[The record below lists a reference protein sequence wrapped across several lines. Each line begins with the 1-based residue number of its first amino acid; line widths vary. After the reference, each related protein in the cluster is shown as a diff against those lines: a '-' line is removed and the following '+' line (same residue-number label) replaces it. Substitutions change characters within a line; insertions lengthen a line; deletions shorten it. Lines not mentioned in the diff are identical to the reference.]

1 MKNQGTLSFFGT
13 QGLLQMRFW
22 AFATSLFVL
31 APLASRAQGGNIVFQ
46 AITSK
51 KEVVSGGSVQV
62 SFKFIGGVGGQL
74 ERPDFGAFQSGGG
87 TQETSGM
94 QIING
99 DMQGHHTWTFNLI
112 APAPGDY
119 TIPAATV
126 SYKGKKYTSNPIRIK
141 VVPSGSS
148 RGGQAPSQ
156 VPSGADPNIFITTEL
171 SATTAYPGQQVIV
184 TLNIYTQINLAGLDM
199 VRAPK
204 PSGGTL
210 KELQNFE
217 GVQSEERIGGQ
228 RYIKQ
233 SVYGASYF
241 PDAEGTITFSAGILT
256 GMINQG
262 GFLAPT
268 RVLSLESQ
276 PVTLT
281 VKPLPQPQ
289 PAGFSGL
296 VGAYSV
302 EMPRTGDSIGLG
314 DASVI
319 SLEIRGNGNPRL
331 LAPPVVQTPDG
342 IDTFDPAI
350 KSEETFE
357 NGQELVH
364 TQAIEYT
371 FSAKKEGEFVCTPL
385 LVWFDPD
392 SNKYVTWQHNI
403 VLKVGP
409 GSGPNAPI
417 VSGNGDGFAFWRTS
431 KGIGA
436 LALLAAGLLLLAYYF
451 LNRKKEDK
459 APPVPETT
467 PLAAEEPVF
476 APAKEQPREPD
487 SWFMPPVVSETPI
500 AVETVE
506 EPPPAPPVPA
516 TVPLL
521 WADSTWAQLE
531 RMSNDDGPS
540 RPFYALLLQTIK
552 ENFAPK
558 LLVNAADVEQ
568 HQALRWMQE
577 KGYDT
582 AETERMAWV
591 WRTCE
596 QVLYA
601 AQDHSGEKVQAL
613 RYVEWLVRPV
623 TN

>member
-1 MKNQGTLSFFGT
+1 
-13 QGLLQMRFW
+13 MRFM

-31 APLASRAQGGNIVFQ
+31 APLAGRAQGGNIVFQ

-51 KEVVSGGSVQV
+51 KEVVSGGNLQV

-126 SYKGKKYTSNPIRIK
+126 LYKGKKYTSNPLRIK
-141 VVPSGSS
+141 VVPAGNS

-156 VPSGADPNIFITTEL
+156 VPAGADPSIFITTEL
-171 SATTAYPGQQVIV
+171 STTSAYPGQQVIV

-204 PSGGTL
+204 PSSGTL
-210 KELQNFE
+210 KELEKFE
-217 GVQSEERIGGQ
+217 SVQSEERIGGK

-296 VGAYSV
+296 VGSYGV

-319 SLEIRGNGNPRL
+319 GLEIRGNGNPRL

-451 LNRKKEDK
+451 LNRKKEGKK
-459 APPVPETT
+459 AVPAPEPTPV
-467 PLAAEEPVF
+467 AVEEPTF
-476 APAKEQPREPD
+476 TPAQEQPREPD
-487 SWFMPPVVSETPI
+487 SWFMPPTASVT
-500 AVETVE
+500 
-506 EPPPAPPVPA
+506 PPPVESVEMPLPPVAP
-516 TVPLL
+516 VSPPPPVF
-521 WADSTWAQLE
+521 WANPTWDQLE
-531 RMSNDDGPS
+531 RMAHDDGPS
-540 RPFYALLLQTIK
+540 RPFYTLLLQTIK
-552 ENFAPK
+552 EKFAPK

-577 KGYDT
+577 KGYDAT
-582 AETERMAWV
+582 ETDRMAWV

-601 AQDHSGEKVQAL
+601 AQDHSGDKVKAL
-613 RYVEWLVRPV
+613 QWVEWLVRPV

>member
-1 MKNQGTLSFFGT
+1 
-13 QGLLQMRFW
+13 MRFL
-22 AFATSLFVL
+22 AFATSLFLL
-31 APLASRAQGGNIVFQ
+31 APLVVWSQGGNIVFQ
-46 AITSK
+46 AIASK
-51 KEVVSGGSVQV
+51 KEVTSGGSLQV

-74 ERPDFGAFQSGGG
+74 ERPDFGAFQTGGG

-126 SYKGKKYTSNPIRIK
+126 LYKGKKYNSNPIRIK
-141 VVPSGSS
+141 VVASGSG
-148 RGGQAPSQ
+148 RGGQAPTQ
-156 VPSGADPNIFITTEL
+156 VPAGANPTVFITTEL
-171 SATTAYPGQQVIV
+171 STTSAYPGQQVIV
-184 TLNIYTQINLAGLDM
+184 TLNIYTQVNLAGLDM
-199 VRAPK
+199 VRTPK
-204 PSGGTL
+204 PSSGTL
-210 KELQNFE
+210 KDLEKFE
-217 GVQSEERIGGQ
+217 GVQSEERIGGK
-228 RYIKQ
+228 RYLKQ
-233 SVYGASYF
+233 AVYGAAYF
-241 PDAEGTITFSAGILT
+241 PETEGSVTFSAGILNS
-256 GMINQG
+256 MINQG

-268 RVLSLESQ
+268 QVVSLESQ

-302 EMPRTGDSIGLG
+302 EIPRTGDSIGLG

-319 SLEIRGNGNPRL
+319 GLEIRGNGNPRL

-350 KSEETFE
+350 KAEETFE

-371 FSAKKEGEFVCTPL
+371 FSAKKEGEFVCTPR

-392 SNKYVTWQHNI
+392 SNKYVTWQQNI

-409 GSGPNAPI
+409 GGGQNTPI
-417 VSGNGDGFAFWRTS
+417 VSGDDSGPAFWSTS

-436 LALLAAGLLLLAYYF
+436 LALLAAGLLLLVYF
-451 LNRKKEDK
+451 LMNRKKNEK
-459 APPVPETT
+459 TPPVTETT
-467 PLAAEEPVF
+467 PPIAEDPVWT
-476 APAKEQPREPD
+476 PAQEIPKEPD
-487 SWFMPPVVSETPI
+487 NLFMPPV
-500 AVETVE
+500 A
-506 EPPPAPPVPA
+506 PAPPVSVEVTP
-516 TVPLL
+516 PP
-521 WADSTWAQLE
+521 STAAPVSPPPPVFSANPTWDQLE
-531 RMSNDDGPS
+531 RMAYNDGPS
-540 RPFYALLLQTIK
+540 RPFYTLLLQTIK
-552 ENFAPK
+552 ESFSAK

-568 HQALRWMQE
+568 SQALRWMQE
-577 KGYDT
+577 NGYDT
-582 AETERMAWV
+582 NTTDEMAWV

-596 QVLYA
+596 LVLYA
-601 AQDHSGEKVQAL
+601 AQDHSSDKVKAL
-613 RYVEWLVRPV
+613 NLVEWLIR
-623 TN
+623 